1 MVELNEGKEYFNLDE
16 ILASHMPHKFN
27 ILDSHV
33 GEVP

>member
-27 ILDSHV
+27 CHM